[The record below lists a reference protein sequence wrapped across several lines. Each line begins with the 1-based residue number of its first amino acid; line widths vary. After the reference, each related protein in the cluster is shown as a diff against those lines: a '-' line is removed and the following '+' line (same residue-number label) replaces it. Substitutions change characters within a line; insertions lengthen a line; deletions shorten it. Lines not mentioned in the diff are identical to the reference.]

1 MLPFVRPGA
10 QVASG
15 AQVMSVAPVPAGDGS
30 LLVGAFA
37 FVVDVRGGH
46 AATRRFSI
54 AAGLCKE

>member
-1 MLPFVRPGA
+1 
-10 QVASG
+10 
-15 AQVMSVAPVPAGDGS
+15 MSVAPVPAGDGS